1 MEINTNLIKE
11 LRERT
16 GAGIV
21 DCKKALTEAA
31 GEMEAAV
38 DWLRKKGLSAVAKKS
53 GRTTAEGLV
62 AIYIN
67 GNEGVVL
74 EVNSETDFVAKNE
87 KFQNFVKNLSHIAIK
102 TDGENV
108 DKLKESAYEGH
119 TVNDELNSL
128 IATIG
133 ENLTVRRFK
142 SIKGDKLFSYVHNTV
157 SEGLGKIGVIV
168 AFADAGTPEN
178 IGKQIAM
185 HIASTQPL
193 ALNKESLDPAEVE
206 REKEVQKAKALEE
219 GKPADIVEKMLAGRL
234 DKFYQEVCLL
244 EQPFIMDTDKK
255 ISQLL
260 KENNANLTGYAYFVL
275 GAGIEKV
282 QTDFATE
289 VAKAVSGE

>member
-21 DCKKALTEAA
+21 DCKKALIEAN
-31 GEMEAAV
+31 GDMEAAV

-53 GRTTAEGLV
+53 SRVTAEGLV
-62 AIYIN
+62 AVN
-67 GNEGVVL
+67 VDGAVGVVL

-87 KFQNFVKNLSHIAIK
+87 KFQNFVKNLSKIAIK
-102 TDGENV
+102 AEDGNV
-108 DKLKESAYEGH
+108 EKLKEAAYESH

-133 ENLTVRRFK
+133 ENLTIRRFK
-142 SIKGDKLFSYVHNTV
+142 AVKGDKLFSYVHNTV

-168 AFADAGTPEN
+168 AFKNEGTPEN
-178 IGKQIAM
+178 IGRQIAM

-193 ALNKESLDPAEVE
+193 SLSKESLDPAEVA

-219 GKPADIVEKMLAGRL
+219 GKPADIVEKMLAGRIE
-234 DKFYQEVCLL
+234 KFYQEVCLL
-244 EQPFIMDTDKK
+244 EQQFIMDTDKK
-255 ISQLL
+255 VSQLL
-260 KENNANLTGYAYFVL
+260 KENNATITDFAFYVL

-282 QTDFATE
+282 HTDFASE
-289 VAKAVSGE
+289 VVKIVKGE

>member
-1 MEINTNLIKE
+1 MEINTSLIKE

-21 DCKKALTEAA
+21 DCKKALIEAA
-31 GEMEAAV
+31 GDMEAAV

-62 AIYIN
+62 AIHIN

-74 EVNSETDFVAKNE
+74 EVNSETDFVAQNE
-87 KFQNFVKNLSHIAIK
+87 KFQNFVNNLSGIAIK
-102 TDGENV
+102 TEDGNV
-108 DKLKESAYEGH
+108 EKLKESAYEGH
-119 TVNDELNSL
+119 TVSDELNSL

-133 ENLTVRRFK
+133 ENLTIRRFK
-142 SIKGDKLFSYVHNTV
+142 RIKGDKLFSYIHNKAV
-157 SEGLGKIGVIV
+157 EGLGKIGVIV
-168 AFADAGTPEN
+168 AFKNEGSLEN
-178 IGKQIAM
+178 IGRQIAM

-193 ALNKESLDPAEVE
+193 ALNKESLDPVEVE
-206 REKEVQKAKALEE
+206 REREVQKAKAIEE
-219 GKPADIVEKMLAGRL
+219 GKPADIVEKMLVGRL
-234 DKFYQEVCLL
+234 EKFYQEVCLL

-260 KENNANLTGYAYFVL
+260 KENNATITDFAFYVL